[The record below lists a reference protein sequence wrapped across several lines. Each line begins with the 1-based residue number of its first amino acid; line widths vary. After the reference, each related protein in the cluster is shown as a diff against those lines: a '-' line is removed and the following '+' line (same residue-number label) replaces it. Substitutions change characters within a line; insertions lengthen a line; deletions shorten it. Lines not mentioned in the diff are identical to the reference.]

1 MHFASI
7 ALKKCWMFH
16 DVVFTDECTIMLE
29 RYARKSYRRSTEAV
43 ISVVRPKA
51 KHPVKVHVW
60 AGISWNIA
68 TSISIFDGKLRMRAA
83 LFCRILKEH
92 YKPFQLQFFRIYG
105 RCPVLQMDN
114 DPKHTS
120 KRAWRWLLDNNVKT
134 MVWPAESPDLNPI
147 EPVWH
152 ELKNYLR
159 QMKPENK
166 DDLVAK
172 IKQFWSERMTMS
184 QCRRYVAHIRNV
196 LPLVVQNKGGPT

>member
-1 MHFASI
+1 
-7 ALKKCWMFH
+7 
-16 DVVFTDECTIMLE
+16 
-29 RYARKSYRRSTEAV
+29 
-43 ISVVRPKA
+43 
-51 KHPVKVHVW
+51 
-60 AGISWNIA
+60 
-68 TSISIFDGKLRMRAA
+68 
-83 LFCRILKEH
+83 
-92 YKPFQLQFFRIYG
+92 
-105 RCPVLQMDN
+105 MDN